1 MAPPSRTSK
10 GAYTIISGSLQDLPH
25 LPVMRALER
34 PQAVNTNEPPAPEKV
49 QAGSRN
55 NTLWRLCMEHARDC
69 AGWDA
74 LMEFAMR
81 VNAERFYEPL
91 PSDEV
96 IRIVAS
102 AWQKEAAGENF
113 FGGRQGLV
121 LAHDQVDRLL
131 TEPDAFLLLTILKRH
146 HWGRAFVCA
155 NAMAAIMPGGGWALK
170 RFTRARARLEEMGE
184 IECVRGRS
192 RRAPALY
199 VFKSGRI

>member
-1 MAPPSRTSK
+1 
-10 GAYTIISGSLQDLPH
+10 
-25 LPVMRALER
+25 
-34 PQAVNTNEPPAPEKV
+34 
-49 QAGSRN
+49 
-55 NTLWRLCMEHARDC
+55 
-69 AGWDA
+69 
-74 LMEFAMR
+74 MR

-155 NAMAAIMPGGGWALK
+155 NAMAASMPGGAWTLR
-170 RFTRARARLEEMGE
+170 RFQAARRSLESLGE
-184 IECVRGRS
+184 ITKVRGHS
-192 RRAPALY
+192 RLAPALY
-199 VFKSGRI
+199 HFKSAR